1 MVKLTNVIVLASGLC
16 ATAFSLER
24 PRINSNAKIT
34 TSIRQAT
41 SAPIAHS
48 SSTFL
53 KSAEDSAEIVAKAQS
68 VPVPAETKKSFVDLI
83 WNENTKLSIYLA
95 VWYLGNIGYNIYNK
109 KACIAL
115 GKNAHGGSN
124 LHWALSAVQLL
135 VGVLF
140 VVPLWLT
147 GLRKAP
153 QLSADNWKE
162 LSPVGLW
169 AALAHA
175 FSVLALGAGAVSFG
189 QIVKAGEPVFA
200 AATNALL
207 LKDIDHPLVYAA
219 LLPIIGGVGLASL
232 KELSFTW
239 TALIAASAANQAA
252 AFKNVVSKGVMGKP
266 WAKALGP
273 QNTYAVV
280 TILALLCTL
289 PLVAFFDLKDAAAVY
304 QQVLA
309 AGTGKD
315 VLKYSLFSG
324 LTFYVYN
331 EASFLALDKLSPVTH
346 SVANTLKRVVIIIA
360 SCIVFNSPMTLL
372 GGIGSGIAVL
382 GTLLYSLAKKQY
394 KKTRI
399 YWTLN
404 NLTLNTLIYYIEV

>member
-1 MVKLTNVIVLASGLC
+1 MVRLTYVITLTSVLA

-24 PRINSNAKIT
+24 ARINNHAQPKFSAL
-34 TSIRQAT
+34 RQPSKA
-41 SAPIAHS
+41 AVANNRVP
-48 SSTFL
+48 TFL
-53 KSAEDSAEIVAKAQS
+53 QSADGSGDSEIVGAAAGA
-68 VPVPAETKKSFVDLI
+68 PAVEKKGMFS
-83 WNENTKLSIYLA
+83 ENTKLTFYLA
-95 VWYLGNIGYNIYNK
+95 VWYLGNVYYNIYNK

-115 GKNAHGGSN
+115 GKNAHGASN
-124 LHWALSAVQLL
+124 AHWALSAIQLL

-140 VVPLWLT
+140 VVPQWLT
-147 GLRKAP
+147 GVRKAP
-153 QLSADNWKE
+153 DMTAENWKE
-162 LSPVGLW
+162 LAPVGLF
-169 AALAHA
+169 ASLAHA

-252 AFKNVVSKGVMGKP
+252 ALKNVVSKGVMGKP
-266 WAKALGP
+266 WAKNLGP

-280 TILALLCTL
+280 TILALLFTL
-289 PLVAFFDLKDAAAVY
+289 PF
-304 QQVLA
+304 VLA
-309 AGTGKD
+309 FDVKEAGFVINMVKEMGTGKD

-324 LTFYVYN
+324 LAFYLYN
-331 EASFLALDKLSPVTH
+331 EASFLALEKLSPVTH
-346 SVANTLKRVVIIIA
+346 SVANTLKRVVIIVA
-360 SCIVFNSPMTLL
+360 SCIVFKTPMTLL

-394 KKTRI
+394 KKH
-399 YWTLN
+399 
-404 NLTLNTLIYYIEV
+404 

>member
-1 MVKLTNVIVLASGLC
+1 MVQLTKVLILATGL
-16 ATAFSLER
+16 AVTAFSLER
-24 PRINSNAKIT
+24 PVNNRINSQSTSSKISNMVKPT
-34 TSIRQAT
+34 TIKHRAQ
-41 SAPIAHS
+41 
-48 SSTFL
+48 TFL
-53 KSAEDSAEIVAKAQS
+53 KSVEESSSEVLVAK
-68 VPVPAETKKSFVDLI
+68 AETKKSFIDLI

-95 VWYLGNIGYNIYNK
+95 VWYLGNIYYNIYNK
-109 KACIAL
+109 KACNAL
-115 GKNAHGGSN
+115 GKNAHGASN
-124 LHWALSAVQLL
+124 AHWALSAVQLL

-153 QLSADNWKE
+153 QLTAENWKE

-169 AALAHA
+169 ASLAHA

-232 KELSFTW
+232 KELSFSW
-239 TALIAASAANQAA
+239 TALLAASAANQAA
-252 AFKNVVSKGVMGKP
+252 AFKNVVSKGVLAKP

-280 TILALLCTL
+280 TILALLFTL
-289 PLVAFFDLKDAAAVY
+289 PFVAFFDAKDAVSVY
-304 QQVLA
+304 QSIMK
-309 AGTGKD
+309 AGTGAD
-315 VLKYSLFSG
+315 AIKYSLFSG
-324 LTFYVYN
+324 LTFYIYN
-331 EASFLALDKLSPVTH
+331 EASFLALERLSPVTH
-346 SVANTLKRVVIIIA
+346 SVANTLKRVVIIVA
-360 SCIVFNSPMTLL
+360 SCIVFKTPISLV
-372 GGIGSGIAVL
+372 GAIGSGIAVL

-394 KKTRI
+394 SKKGSSGH
-399 YWTLN
+399 
-404 NLTLNTLIYYIEV
+404 